1 MTGMVEDFDIPSVD
15 RGEVLRYLGHAGQDI
30 PPDLDARIDD
40 AVARCMEVA
49 RPRGV
54 TRVFDVDLP
63 SSSPGRVAL
72 AGAALTLDGR
82 DISAH
87 LGGATAAGLLAVT
100 LGIGIDR
107 ELRLLSATDP
117 LAQVVLDA
125 AATALVERAADA
137 AEALLVGEAA
147 SRGLFANDRY
157 SCGYGDFPLDE
168 QRSFVSTLDAG
179 RLLGLGLTP
188 SNLLVPT
195 KSVTAVLGMFGEPQ
209 PGMPALCPKC
219 HCHDFCT
226 IRATG
231 RTCRG

>member
-87 LGGATAAGLLAVT
+87 LGG
-100 LGIGIDR
+100 
-107 ELRLLSATDP
+107 
-117 LAQVVLDA
+117 
-125 AATALVERAADA
+125 
-137 AEALLVGEAA
+137 
-147 SRGLFANDRY
+147 
-157 SCGYGDFPLDE
+157 
-168 QRSFVSTLDAG
+168 
-179 RLLGLGLTP
+179 
-188 SNLLVPT
+188 
-195 KSVTAVLGMFGEPQ
+195 
-209 PGMPALCPKC
+209 
-219 HCHDFCT
+219 
-226 IRATG
+226 
-231 RTCRG
+231 